1 MQRCFSRLPHS
12 TVEGT
17 LVIASWCCDIA
28 ASIRPCHRT
37 IAVQTTSYPAQP
49 QRVSQGPRQQAVAA
63 LQGSLITLDEQPAHS
78 VELTLQPTS
87 QPIAELSSGVRG
99 NHYAP
104 NMEIQPAAQ
113 DAQREE
119 TVLMIRQDSGEST
132 HDQSPNNG
140 IAEETSPERHTAL
153 LPRGLVETVDGD
165 RVPDHVAQALCR
177 KSEQQ
182 LQRCAPWPQADLAW
196 LAPVLAHCTLD
207 VDVNI
212 CVSRLQCTA
221 VALRC
226 CRCSGRSTCG
236 CSGPTS
242 GMHMIQRSPNVS
254 TDCGMPITSSY
265 QSSICCII
273 GWLMSPQ
280 TAAGLQDSA
289 AADQLCAR
297 DAVTRR
303 SAIGFAVM
311 MAGFLPWC
319 LAFMIGTYSHSFA
332 RGPCAARKM
341 TP

>member
-1 MQRCFSRLPHS
+1 
-12 TVEGT
+12 
-17 LVIASWCCDIA
+17 
-28 ASIRPCHRT
+28 
-37 IAVQTTSYPAQP
+37 VQTTSYPATP
-49 QRVSQGPRQQAVAA
+49 WRVSQCPRQQAVAA

-78 VELTLQPTS
+78 LELTPQPTP
-87 QPIAELSSGVRG
+87 QLTAWLSGRLRG
-99 NHYAP
+99 DHHAP

-119 TVLMIRQDSGEST
+119 TVLMIRQDDGESM
-132 HDQSPNNG
+132 HDQPPSNG
-140 IAEETSPERHTAL
+140 IAEGTPPERHTAL

-182 LQRCAPWPQADLAW
+182 LQRCAPWPQADLTW
-196 LAPVLAHCTLD
+196 LAPVLARLKLD
-207 VDVNI
+207 VRANI

-226 CRCSGRSTCG
+226 CRCFGPSTCG
-236 CSGPTS
+236 CSGLTS

-289 AADQLCAR
+289 AVEQLCAR

-303 SAIGFAVM
+303 SAIGFAVI
-311 MAGFLPWC
+311 MAVFLPWC
-319 LAFMIGTYSHSFA
+319 LAFMIGTVFI
-332 RGPCAARKM
+332 CI
-341 TP
+341 